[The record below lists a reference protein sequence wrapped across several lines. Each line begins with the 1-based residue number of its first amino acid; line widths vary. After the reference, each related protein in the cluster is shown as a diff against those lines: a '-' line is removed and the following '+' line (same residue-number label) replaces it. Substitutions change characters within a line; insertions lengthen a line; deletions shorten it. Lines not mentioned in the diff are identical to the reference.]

1 MQPIEQTITEITA
14 LLREQG
20 SQDYYGEPVSQLE
33 HMLQCA
39 LLAERAGSDNETIIA
54 AFLHDI
60 GHLLPAESAT
70 EHMDGYGRID
80 HEGLGGAWLR
90 ERGFSEKI
98 VALVEN
104 HVNAKR
110 YLTFKSPAYYDM
122 LSEASRKTLEFQ
134 GGRMTAEEAHT
145 FEHNHQFVGIL
156 QVRRWDE
163 QAKVPGLK
171 TPNAGHYIQKCERH
185 LKKRTL

>member
-1 MQPIEQTITEITA
+1 MQPIEQTITEITG
-14 LLREQG
+14 LLQEQG

-60 GHLLPAESAT
+60 GHLLPAESAAGY
-70 EHMDGYGRID
+70 MDGYGRSD
-80 HEGLGGAWLR
+80 HEQLGGDWLR
-90 ERGFSEKI
+90 QRGFSEKI
-98 VALVEN
+98 VSLVEN

-110 YLTFKSPAYYDM
+110 YLTFKSPAYYER
-122 LSEASRKTLEFQ
+122 LSEASRKTLEYQ
-134 GGRMTAEEAHT
+134 GGRMTADEAYA
-145 FEHNHQFVGIL
+145 FEHNIQFGGIL

-171 TPNAGHYIQKCERH
+171 TPDAQHYIQKCERH
-185 LKKRTL
+185 LKKRKL